1 MSIRFDQEHV
11 QRQIN
16 IRKAPKPSLK
26 TRVALIAH
34 QRGITEKQLEKFNV
48 GCRGGKRFDYVAF
61 AEKQKIS
68 LDWLIDGTLAL
79 HPRTPAPREKRPRHL
94 RRLATKET
102 S

>member
-11 QRQIN
+11 QRQAN

-26 TRVALIAH
+26 TSVALIVH
-34 QRGITEKQLEKFNV
+34 DRGITAKQLEKFNK

-79 HPRTPAPREKRPRHL
+79 HPRTRASREKRRPRKV
-94 RRLATKET
+94 ADGGAA
-102 S
+102 